1 MEFDEAFHPSKGK
14 EPVGNDLM
22 KPEVLKAMCK
32 KAGLAEVPLI
42 AFWNVRGSGRVSF
55 PAGADT
61 ENVVLLSGDNDGI
74 FQAFLSAD
82 FSDVS
87 PASFMHRALY
97 GIPYKISPLWI
108 ID

>member
-1 MEFDEAFHPSKGK
+1 MEFDEAFHSWNTDAPSGD
-14 EPVGNDLM
+14 DLM
-22 KPEVLKAMCK
+22 KPEVLKSMCEQ
-32 KAGLAEVPLI
+32 AGLAEVPLI

-87 PASFMHRALY
+87 PASFMHKALY
-97 GIPYKISPLWI
+97 NLPYKISPLWI